1 MTHTAAT
8 ERERIYRAEMLALA
22 NELAQTTDPRQQ
34 AQICKQAKA
43 LTRAHLASTEPLN
56 ERRVGAHNERQ

>member
-22 NELAQTTDPRQQ
+22 NELAQTTDPRS
-34 AQICKQAKA
+34 
-43 LTRAHLASTEPLN
+43 RRRFASRP
-56 ERRVGAHNERQ
+56 RR